1 MHCKLPISGLIAD
14 TAISAGKWRATQ
26 CHVAQMEESMKITKL
41 SSSWTCTLAAVI
53 MLVVSLPANAPAQ
66 TTGDQ
71 KAAGEWKTVEDVFG
85 FPGANLPGGVI
96 RFNMPRKDLHVT
108 LAGTEIKPGLALGAW
123 AAFHHVGANDAM
135 VMGDLVLTEDEV
147 APVMKALLDGGV
159 EVSAI
164 HNHLIGESPRLI
176 YLHMGGHGDPTKM
189 ARTIKHAVEL
199 TKTPL
204 PTGGAG
210 TKETADIGFD
220 VATVEKIMGRPGN
233 VSGGVLHFNAP
244 RAENLTE
251 EGMDTPPSMGAGT
264 AINFQ
269 PTGNDRAAIAG
280 DFALTGKEVGPVMK
294 VLQDNGVQIL
304 ALHSHALDDV
314 PRLFY
319 MHFWANDDALKLAKT
334 LRSALD
340 RTNSAR

>member
-1 MHCKLPISGLIAD
+1 M
-14 TAISAGKWRATQ
+14 R
-26 CHVAQMEESMKITKL
+26 ITKL
-41 SSSWTCTLAAVI
+41 SSIRACALAAVI
-53 MLVVSLPANAPAQ
+53 MLVVALPTAARAQ
-66 TTGDQ
+66 TTGAT
-71 KAAGEWKTVEDVFG
+71 AAGEWKTVEDVFG

-108 LAGTEIKPGLALGAW
+108 IAGTEIKPGLALGAW
-123 AAFHHVGANDAM
+123 AAFHRVGDNDAM

-159 EVSAI
+159 EITAL
-164 HNHLIGESPRLI
+164 HNHLNGESPKI
-176 YLHMGGHGDPTKM
+176 MYLHMGGHGDPVKL
-189 ARTIKHAVEL
+189 AQTIKHAVGL
-199 TKTPL
+199 TKSPL
-204 PTGGAG
+204 PQGGG
-210 TKETADIGFD
+210 TKETAADIGFD
-220 VATVEKIMGRPGN
+220 VAAVEKIMGRQGS

-244 RAENLTE
+244 RAEKLTE

-269 PTGNDRAAIAG
+269 PTGNGRAAIAG
-280 DFALTGKEVGPVMK
+280 DFAMTGKEVGPVMK
-294 VLQDNGVQIL
+294 VLLDNGVQAV
-304 ALHSHALDDV
+304 ALHSHALDDA

-340 RTNSAR
+340 QTNVAK